1 MVWTIALT
9 TPSSPSDRAPGRGC
23 GEDGRVTT
31 SAVERIRAAHHWA
44 ILPSGS
50 RDAVGGHVA
59 RLAATGARGLVVPQ
73 IFAPPWATLGA
84 AAMAGELDLASGI
97 ALGFVRSPMETAM
110 AALDLDRL
118 CDGRFTLGLG
128 SSTQVANEDRF
139 GVPYDK
145 PVSRLRE
152 LTELVHRMVTA
163 DEQAGIGRFEGEFWH
178 VDLTGVRL
186 PRPVRPS
193 IPIYLAPLRT
203 TMTEMAAEVADGI
216 FGHPVWSPRWITGEV
231 RAAVE
236 RGLANAGRARA
247 DFRVT
252 AWLRVVITDDHDA
265 GVRDAKAGI
274 PFYAGL
280 RQYESYFDAIG
291 VGDDARV
298 LMDLSESGAPPAD
311 LAAAVSDGLVE
322 ELVPVGTPEE
332 VAERIAPVLE
342 VADEL
347 LLAPPNGLS
356 GERTR
361 AYEAAI
367 AEHLLPGAG

>member
-1 MVWTIALT
+1 MAGVTATAAI
-9 TPSSPSDRAPGRGC
+9 
-23 GEDGRVTT
+23 ERV
-31 SAVERIRAAHHWA
+31 RAAHHWA

-50 RDAVGGHVA
+50 ATAVADHVA

-84 AAMAGELDLASGI
+84 AAMAGELELASGI
-97 ALGFVRSPMETAM
+97 ALGFVRSPLETAM

-118 CDGRFTLGLG
+118 CAGRFTLGLG

-152 LTELVHRMVTA
+152 LTELVHRMVSA
-163 DEQAGIGRFEGEFWH
+163 DEQAGIDRFDGEFWH

-186 PRPVRPS
+186 PRPVRQR
-193 IPIYLAPLRT
+193 IPIYLAPLRS

-216 FGHPVWSPRWITGEV
+216 FGHPVWSVDWITGEV
-231 RAAVE
+231 RDAVE
-236 RGLANAGRARA
+236 RGLATAGRARS
-247 DFRVT
+247 DFRVA
-252 AWLRVVITDDHDA
+252 AWLRVVITDDHDE
-265 GVRDAKAGI
+265 GVRDAKVGL

-298 LMDLSESGAPPAD
+298 LMDLLESGASSAD
-311 LAAAVSDGLVE
+311 LAAAVSDALVE

-332 VAERIAPVLE
+332 VAARIAPVLD

-347 LLAPPNGLS
+347 LLAPPNALS

-367 AEHLLPGAG
+367 AAHLLPGAG

>member
-1 MVWTIALT
+1 MAH
-9 TPSSPSDRAPGRGC
+9 
-23 GEDGRVTT
+23 VTAT
-31 SAVERIRAAHHWA
+31 AAIERIRAAHHWA

-50 RDAVGGHVA
+50 ATAVGDHVA

-84 AAMAGELDLASGI
+84 AAMATELDLASGI

-110 AALDLDRL
+110 AALDLDRM
-118 CDGRFTLGLG
+118 CAGCFTLGLG

-152 LTELVHRMVTA
+152 LTELVHRMVSA
-163 DEQAGIGRFEGEFWH
+163 DEQAGIGRFNGEFWH
-178 VDLTGVRL
+178 VDLSGVRL
-186 PRPVRPS
+186 PRPVRGS
-193 IPIYLAPLRT
+193 IPIYLAPLRS

-216 FGHPVWSPRWITGEV
+216 FGHPVWSVGWITGEV
-231 RAAVE
+231 AEAVE
-236 RGLANAGRARA
+236 RGLARAGRARSE
-247 DFRVT
+247 FRVT
-252 AWLRVVITDDHDA
+252 AWLRVVITDDHDQ
-265 GVRDAKAGI
+265 GVRDAKVGI
-274 PFYAGL
+274 PFYASL

-298 LMDLSESGAPPAD
+298 LMDLHESGASSAD
-311 LAAAVSDGLVE
+311 LTAAVSDALVE
-322 ELVPVGTPEE
+322 ELVAVGTPEE
-332 VAERIAPVLE
+332 VAARIAPVLD
-342 VADEL
+342 VADQL

-367 AEHLLPGAG
+367 AEHLLPGVG